1 MKRGKGDIREQK
13 RRARERKLQAERTMD
28 TDEKIPNETTPDI
41 KDNLKDTSFVEDYWL
56 RIIELLDHGNHLI
69 KEGEWYEEDV
79 EAFYSVKD
87 SIMELLYSRPPGV
100 QVSLKRV
107 PYWVRCEACKDKAG
121 SMLRSSFQSG
131 EFGYFLG
138 QIPLCSQDNEI
149 PERGTLEMEVIY
161 QGKKFCFHIPN
172 EKAETWGVNISSLKP
187 KAWIPAKEFHRQ
199 QYEMMMNDIQNL
211 LEKISQ

>member
-1 MKRGKGDIREQK
+1 MKMGKGDIRGQK
-13 RRARERKLQAERTMD
+13 RRARERKLQAERVID
-28 TDEKIPNETTPDI
+28 TDEKIPNGTTPDI
-41 KDNLKDTSFVEDYWL
+41 KANLKDTPFVEDYWL
-56 RIIELLDHGNHLI
+56 RILELLDHGNHLI
-69 KEGEWYEEDV
+69 KEGEWYDEDV
-79 EAFYSVKD
+79 EGFYSVKD
-87 SIMELLYSRPPGV
+87 SIMELLNSRPPCV

-107 PYWVRCEACKDKAG
+107 PYWVRCESCKDKAG

-131 EFGYFLG
+131 DFGYFLG

-161 QGKKFCFHIPN
+161 RVKKFCFHIPN

-187 KAWIPAKEFHRQ
+187 KAWVPAKEFHRQ